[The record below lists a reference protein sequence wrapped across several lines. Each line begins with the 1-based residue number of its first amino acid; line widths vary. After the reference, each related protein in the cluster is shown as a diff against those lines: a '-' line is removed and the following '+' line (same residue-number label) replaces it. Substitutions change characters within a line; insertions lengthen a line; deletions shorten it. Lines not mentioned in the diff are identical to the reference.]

1 MNILKNIVWFSIG
14 ATAIAVEMAVDTGK
28 MVHQEIKDGNP
39 QELVRDTISGI
50 KEQFESEPE
59 ITVVTRPEN

>member
-1 MNILKNIVWFSIG
+1 MNILKNVVWFSIG
-14 ATAIAVEMAVDTGK
+14 ATAIAVEKAIDTGK

-50 KEQFESEPE
+50 KEQFE
-59 ITVVTRPEN
+59 

>member
-1 MNILKNIVWFSIG
+1 MDILKNVVWFSIG
-14 ATAIAVEMAVDTGK
+14 ATAIAVEKAVDTGK

-39 QELVRDTISGI
+39 QELVRDTISSI

-59 ITVVTRPEN
+59 IIVVTRPEN